1 MSGWLL
7 YDGEKQAHRHVEIGS
22 EFLRGADFAVV
33 IAVEMQKKSRQR
45 RDTGGRNG

>member
-1 MSGWLL
+1 MSSWLL
-7 YDGEKQAHRHVEIGS
+7 YDGEKQPHRHVEIES